1 MIFILAHPEAR
12 RRACEA
18 VRSAPDGH
26 VVRITPPRRSLD
38 QNAALHA
45 KIGEIAKARE
55 WDGQKWNIDTWK
67 RLLIGAWCR
76 ATDQAIV
83 MVPALD
89 GMGVEI
95 VFRRS
100 SGLTNAEC
108 SSLMDWIDA
117 WESGNG

>member
-55 WDGQKWNIDTWK
+55 WAGQKWGIDTWK

-76 ATDQAIV
+76 ATGQAIV
-83 MVPALD
+83 MVPALG

-100 SGLTNAEC
+100 SWLTNAEC
-108 SSLMDWIDA
+108 SSLMTWIDA